1 LLNIQEWFYGK
12 TKMVPIK
19 ANQITHNIP
28 SLFDLTKPTMP
39 RSFNVLKGINR
50 GNILV
55 DDLTNPTRAVVRE
68 ATSGTLYFGGWLDA
82 PLLESQVLHFRQS
95 GEVGI
100 GCWLDDPLNF
110 VKDRWINNDGSKN

>member
-1 LLNIQEWFYGK
+1 
-12 TKMVPIK
+12 MVLRENK
-19 ANQITHNIP
+19 NGANQGQPDYAQYSIALRPHQA
-28 SLFDLTKPTMP
+28 DHA